1 MNLFEARE
9 ILKENGYS
17 VNTLNEGCY
26 GSGSGSCGYGG
37 EVSLTR
43 ARRSYN
49 SCGTG
54 GKSHAELVYPC
65 GGGTPYYRSTGGGGG
80 GSYRS
85 KNHMKPEELE
95 ARRAKIA
102 ANKAKLAEFEEK
114 QLPKLAKLFKVSNDD
129 VRAFRDG
136 TKITAYVKLSDEN
149 ELKFIC
155 PDGKPE
161 FFHIDYEG
169 FEFGGKLS
177 ELKSTINTIE
187 KIGDLLKSFSNL
199 K

>member
-1 MNLFEARE
+1 MNLLEARE
-9 ILKENGYS
+9 ILKKNGYS

-26 GSGSGSCGYGG
+26 DSGCSGSCGYGG

-65 GGGTPYYRSTGGGGG
+65 GGGTPYYRSTGGGG
-80 GSYRS
+80 SYRS

-102 ANKAKLAEFEEK
+102 ANKARLAEFEEK
-114 QLPKLAKLFKVSNDD
+114 QLPKLAKMFKVSNDD
-129 VRAFRDG
+129 VRAFKDG
-136 TKITAYVKLSDEN
+136 SKITAYVKLGNDN
-149 ELKFIC
+149 ELQFIC

-177 ELKSTINTIE
+177 ELKSTINTVT
-187 KIGDLLKSFSNL
+187 KIGDLLKSFANL